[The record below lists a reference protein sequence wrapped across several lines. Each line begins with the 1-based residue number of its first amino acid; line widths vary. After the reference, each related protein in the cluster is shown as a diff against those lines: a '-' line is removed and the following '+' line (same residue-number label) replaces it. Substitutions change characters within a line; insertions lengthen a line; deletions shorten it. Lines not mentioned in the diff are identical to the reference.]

1 MVQVLFPHRH
11 RGIAEIREQHFSR
24 QYDVLIK
31 LSAVI
36 VGSLPLALVAIS
48 GCGGSDEIS
57 VEDAWA
63 RVSPAGVTT
72 GAAYFKITATNDDAL
87 IAVTVPQDIADRAE
101 IHEVVQAM
109 DMSDDSSDMDHDTMH
124 DGEMHDGAMSMQEIG
139 RLPLPAGSPVRL
151 APGGY
156 HIMLIDLVEPLA
168 VGNIFDLTLD
178 FENADDLTVTV
189 EVDEG

>member
-1 MVQVLFPHRH
+1 
-11 RGIAEIREQHFSR
+11 
-24 QYDVLIK
+24 
-31 LSAVI
+31 
-36 VGSLPLALVAIS
+36 
-48 GCGGSDEIS
+48 
-57 VEDAWA
+57 
-63 RVSPAGVTT
+63 
-72 GAAYFKITATNDDAL
+72 
-87 IAVTVPQDIADRAE
+87 
-101 IHEVVQAM
+101 
-109 DMSDDSSDMDHDTMH
+109 MDHDTMR

-168 VGNIFDLTLD
+168 VGNTFDLTLD